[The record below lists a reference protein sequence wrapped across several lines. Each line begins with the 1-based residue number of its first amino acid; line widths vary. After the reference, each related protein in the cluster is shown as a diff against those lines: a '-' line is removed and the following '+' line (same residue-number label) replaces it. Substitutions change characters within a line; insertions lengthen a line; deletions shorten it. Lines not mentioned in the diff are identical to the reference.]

1 MRRFTL
7 IFALISYFC
16 SWQCLAQDTSD
27 GISCTQNGVMKNIEP
42 YSPIDSVPN
51 WVMQKVTPKEYQLW
65 QNLSHFFYVDH
76 SVLHEEMSQESKDKL
91 YADIE
96 NTCKAIKCGVY
107 KGDLHS
113 FYSFSLSQ
121 NIDTT
126 IPWTVCELIRIDA
139 NIQYC
144 KRKAIVYQGR
154 YSKDASVTFTVW
166 YVSDALKKTTSI
178 IKYKLSAIGDKFVDF
193 KGIGNIT
200 YQQEQNILQG
210 SCGGTLFYTDNQ
222 GNKFNEDFNMAFSFI
237 VDDISVH

>member
-51 WVMQKVTPKEYQLW
+51 WVMHKVTPNEYQLW

-96 NTCKAIKCGVY
+96 NTCKAI
-107 KGDLHS
+107 
-113 FYSFSLSQ
+113 
-121 NIDTT
+121 
-126 IPWTVCELIRIDA
+126 
-139 NIQYC
+139 
-144 KRKAIVYQGR
+144 
-154 YSKDASVTFTVW
+154 
-166 YVSDALKKTTSI
+166 
-178 IKYKLSAIGDKFVDF
+178 
-193 KGIGNIT
+193 
-200 YQQEQNILQG
+200 
-210 SCGGTLFYTDNQ
+210 
-222 GNKFNEDFNMAFSFI
+222 
-237 VDDISVH
+237 